1 MGKSAFGDA
10 SVSDRLFGPVTFAS
24 VNWAA
29 IGATRDV
36 VAGSLWRIREYTTS
50 CGVSDF
56 PL

>member
-24 VNWAA
+24 INWAA